1 MFIKYEL
8 SEEQKELVDLVKR
21 ICEEKIKDRVR
32 ELDEKGEFPH
42 DIIKELARADLF
54 RIFIPEEY
62 DGLSMGTFELCL
74 VVEELS
80 KVEPGIATTYAANA
94 LASTPI
100 ILFGTEEQKK
110 KYLPQIASGEKLAAF
125 ALTEPEAGSDVSGI
139 KTRAEKQGDS
149 YILNGVKQWVTNGG
163 EADIYVV
170 FALTSPEKGARG
182 MSAFII
188 EKNWE
193 GVSFGKKEDKMGIRT
208 SATREMILNDVKVP
222 KENLLGREGMGFII
236 AMRTFERTRIGV
248 GAQAVGIA
256 ESAFKHAVKFAKE
269 RHQFGKSIS
278 SFEGIQFM
286 LAEMATKIESAKAL
300 VYNVAKYID
309 SGAKDIATPSAMAKL
324 YASNVAMEVTTQ
336 AVQIMGGYGY
346 MKDYPVEKLMR
357 DAKITQIYE
366 GTNEIQKL
374 VISADVLKKI

>member
-170 FALTSPEKGARG
+170 FALTSPERGARG

-256 ESAFKHAVKFAKE
+256 ESAFEHAVKFAKE